1 MLNLSLFYYL
11 CGVFTVTKHDSPK
24 QTIDEQSLYS
34 GGEKGV
40 SLVPYSTYYSVRVF
54 LLNLLSVLQEGLLKI
69 V

>member
-1 MLNLSLFYYL
+1 M
-11 CGVFTVTKHDSPK
+11 VTKHDSPK
-24 QTIDEQSLYS
+24 RTIDEQSLYS